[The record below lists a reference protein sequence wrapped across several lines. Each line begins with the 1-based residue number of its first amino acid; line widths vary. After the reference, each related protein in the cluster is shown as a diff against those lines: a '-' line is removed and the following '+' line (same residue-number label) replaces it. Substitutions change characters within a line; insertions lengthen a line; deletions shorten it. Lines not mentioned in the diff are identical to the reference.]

1 MIQQRMGRLQI
12 EALFIDEGFG
22 TLDADSL
29 NIAMMA
35 LEEIESEGRV
45 IGIISHV
52 EELNQRVPQQ
62 IQVKANGNGLSHI
75 QVQTS

>member
-52 EELNQRVPQQ
+52 EELKQRVPQQ